1 MHRLAA
7 ASVTARTTNNGRSR
21 KVRSSIA
28 DYLQR
33 LGRFD
38 VVYCWGVLH
47 HTGQMWTALHN
58 MVPLVAPGGRLF
70 IAIYNDQGRASRAWL
85 KVKKLYNTGPALLRP
100 LLLGFCA
107 VRLWGPTVVRDLA
120 RLKPFHT
127 WREYRKDR
135 GMSPWHDVVD
145 WVGGYPFEVA
155 KPEAVIDFCR
165 PFGLE
170 LQKIKTCGSGHGCN
184 EYVFR
189 RD

>member
-1 MHRLAA
+1 M
-7 ASVTARTTNNGRSR
+7 
-21 KVRSSIA
+21 
-28 DYLQR
+28 
-33 LGRFD
+33 
-38 VVYCWGVLH
+38 
-47 HTGQMWTALHN
+47 
-58 MVPLVAPGGRLF
+58 
-70 IAIYNDQGRASRAWL
+70 
-85 KVKKLYNTGPALLRP
+85 LRP

-107 VRLWGPTVVRDLA
+107 VRLWGPTMMRDLA

-127 WREYRKDR
+127 WREYRRDR

-184 EYVFR
+184 EYVFK